1 MVQSAAVE
9 GLAVGLE
16 KGVRVT
22 KNARKIRQN
31 RKRGVATKKTKLVR
45 ELVREI
51 TGFAPYERRMM
62 ELLRVSRDKKAF
74 KFTKARVGT
83 HLRAKKK
90 RDEIQ
95 NIMNQMRK
103 QHK

>member
-9 GLAVGLE
+9 GLAIGLE

-22 KNARKIRQN
+22 KNARKMRQN
-31 RKRGVATKKTKLVR
+31 RKRGAATKKTKVVR

-62 ELLRVSRDKKAF
+62 ELLRVS
-74 KFTKARVGT
+74 
-83 HLRAKKK
+83 
-90 RDEIQ
+90 
-95 NIMNQMRK
+95 
-103 QHK
+103 

>member
-9 GLAVGLE
+9 GLAIGLE

-22 KNARKIRQN
+22 KNARKMRQN
-31 RKRGVATKKTKLVR
+31 RKRGAATKKTKVVR

>member
-1 MVQSAAVE
+1 MSTAVE
-9 GLAVGLE
+9 GLAIGLN

-22 KNARKIRQN
+22 ANARTARHS
-31 RKRGVATKKTKLVR
+31 RRRGLASKKSKLAR

-74 KFTKARVGT
+74 KFTKARIGT

-95 NIMNQMRK
+95 NVMNNMRK